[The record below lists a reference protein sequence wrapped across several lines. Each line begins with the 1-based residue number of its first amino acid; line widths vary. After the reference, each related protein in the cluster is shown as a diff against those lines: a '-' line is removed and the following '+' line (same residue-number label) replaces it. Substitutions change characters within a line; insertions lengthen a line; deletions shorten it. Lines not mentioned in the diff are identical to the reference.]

1 VTPFA
6 CDSKSTATYGCRCSF
21 AREYGFLTTIF
32 ERSAVIS
39 GLGRSAIGRRL
50 GRSGLDLAIDA
61 VLDAV
66 ADAGLTR
73 GDIDGIAT
81 GSGYSAGPGAS
92 PVSTMELKEALRLE
106 LNWYSAAADSS
117 QMSALIS
124 ATTAVASGQARHVVV
139 FRAVTEASARQQ
151 TPASSSVEPSRGQ
164 ADGWLQWLT
173 PFNAPSAVNWIGMAA
188 ARYFYEFGATRE
200 QLAQVALNGRRNA
213 ALTSDAVYRE
223 PLTMEDYLASRMI
236 STPLCLFDCD
246 VPVDGAVAMVVSHV
260 DVARDLRLP
269 VHIESIA
276 GPLYGRNT
284 WDQQPD
290 LTRFAGADA
299 AKRLWSRTDLK
310 PKDVDVAQLY
320 DGFSFLSLIWLEDMG
335 FCGRGEGAA
344 FVEGGA
350 RIALGGELPMNTS
363 GGQLSYGRLHG
374 MGLIH
379 EACVQLRG
387 AGGAR
392 QVPNDPRVA
401 LVTNGGGPV
410 ASAVLLVH
418 K

>member
-1 VTPFA
+1 
-6 CDSKSTATYGCRCSF
+6 
-21 AREYGFLTTIF
+21 LTTIP

-39 GLGRSAIGRRL
+39 GLGLSAIGRRL
-50 GRSGLDLAIDA
+50 GRGGLDLAIDA
-61 VLDAV
+61 VLGAV
-66 ADAGLTR
+66 ADAGLKR
-73 GDIDGIAT
+73 SDIDGVAT
-81 GSGYSAGPGAS
+81 GSGYASAPGAS
-92 PVSTMELKEALRLE
+92 PVSTMDLKEALRLE

-124 ATTAVASGQARHVVV
+124 ATMAIASRQARHVVV
-139 FRAVTEASARQQ
+139 FRAVTEASARQKA
-151 TPASSSVEPSRGQ
+151 PAMPPAESARARAES
-164 ADGWLQWLT
+164 WLQWLA
-173 PFNAPSAVNWIGMAA
+173 PFNAPSAANWIGMAA
-188 ARYFYEFGATRE
+188 TRYFHEFGATRE

-213 ALTSDAVYRE
+213 ALTPEAAYRN
-223 PLTMEDYLASRMI
+223 PLFMEEYLASRMI

-260 DVARDLRLP
+260 DAARDLRSP

-276 GPLYGRNT
+276 GPLYGRDT
-284 WDQQPD
+284 WDQQRD

-299 AKRLWSRTDLK
+299 AKRLWSRTELK

-335 FCGRGEGAA
+335 FCGRGEGAR
-344 FVEGGA
+344 FVERGT
-350 RIALGGELPMNTS
+350 RIALDGELPMNTS
-363 GGQLSYGRLHG
+363 GGQLSFGRLHG

-410 ASAVLLVH
+410 ASAVLLVR

>member
-1 VTPFA
+1 
-6 CDSKSTATYGCRCSF
+6 
-21 AREYGFLTTIF
+21 LTTIS

-39 GLGRSAIGRRL
+39 GLGLSAIGRRL
-50 GRSGLDLAIDA
+50 GRGGLDLAIDA
-61 VLDAV
+61 VLGAV
-66 ADAGLTR
+66 ADAGLKR
-73 GDIDGIAT
+73 SDIDGVAT
-81 GSGYSAGPGAS
+81 GSGYAAAPGAS
-92 PVSTMELKEALRLE
+92 PVSTMDLKEALRFE

-124 ATTAVASGQARHVVV
+124 ATMAIASGQARHVVV

-151 TPASSSVEPSRGQ
+151 APAMPPAESARARAE
-164 ADGWLQWLT
+164 GWLQWLA
-173 PFNAPSAVNWIGMAA
+173 PFNAPSAANWIGMAA
-188 ARYFYEFGATRE
+188 TRYFHEFGATRE

-213 ALTSDAVYRE
+213 ALTSEAAYRD
-223 PLTMEDYLASRMI
+223 PLFMEEYLASRMI

-260 DVARDLRLP
+260 DAARDLRSP

-276 GPLYGRNT
+276 GPLYGRDT

-335 FCGRGEGAA
+335 FCGRGEGAR
-344 FVEGGA
+344 FVERGT
-350 RIALGGELPMNTS
+350 RIALDGELPMNTS
-363 GGQLSYGRLHG
+363 GGQLSFGRLHG

-410 ASAVLLVH
+410 ASAVLLVR

>member
-1 VTPFA
+1 MA
-6 CDSKSTATYGCRCSF
+6 ATASMP
-21 AREYGFLTTIF
+21 

-39 GLGRSAIGRRL
+39 GLGLSAIGRRL

-61 VLDAV
+61 VLGAV
-66 ADAGLTR
+66 ADAGLKR
-73 GDIDGIAT
+73 SDIDGVAT
-81 GSGYSAGPGAS
+81 GSGYAAAPGAS
-92 PVSTMELKEALRLE
+92 PVSTMDLKDALNLG

-124 ATTAVASGQARHVVV
+124 ATMAIASGQARHVVV

-151 TPASSSVEPSRGQ
+151 APAAPLSDHARARAE
-164 ADGWLQWLT
+164 GWLQWLA
-173 PFNAPSAVNWIGMAA
+173 PFNAPSAANWIAMAA
-188 ARYFYEFGATRE
+188 TRYFHEFGASRE
-200 QLAQVALNGRRNA
+200 QLAYIALNARHNA
-213 ALTSDAVYRE
+213 SLIPDAAYRD
-223 PLTMEDYLASRMI
+223 PLSMEEYLAARMI

-246 VPVDGAVAMVVSHV
+246 VPVDGAVAMVASHV
-260 DVARDLRLP
+260 DAARDLRSP
-269 VHIESIA
+269 VHIEAIA
-276 GPLYGRNT
+276 GPLYGRDT

-310 PKDVDVAQLY
+310 PKDIDLAQLY
-320 DGFSFLSLIWLEDMG
+320 DGFSFLPLIWLEDMG
-335 FCGRGEGAA
+335 FCARGEGAA
-344 FVEGGA
+344 FVDGGA
-350 RIALGGELPMNTS
+350 RIALDGELPLNTS
-363 GGQLSYGRLHG
+363 GGQLSFGRLHG

-410 ASAVLLVH
+410 ASAVLLVRN
-418 K
+418 